1 MNQLRDLRDEYKLG
15 LIGNYIEKVNRVNR
29 IKRKKLLSDKLIQ
42 FNVQEQFMVRAKL
55 SKPANHQD
63 E

>member
-15 LIGNYIEKVNRVNR
+15 LIGNYIEKVNRVNK

-55 SKPANHQD
+55 NRPANHQD
-63 E
+63 D